1 MKYEITKEII
11 EMMNLP
17 LLELMTLADRERASA
32 FGSTFD
38 ICSIINAKS
47 GLCSQDC
54 KFCAQSH
61 HYSTSIKTYPL
72 QSKESILQAAFSAE
86 ARGAARF
93 GLVTSGHTPSRGDLE
108 KIAEIIAEIR
118 NKTSLKICASLGSLG
133 PEELTT
139 LRLAGLSR
147 YHHNI
152 ETSPNFYSHICTT
165 HSFRDR
171 IETIGYAKDAG
182 LEVCSGGILGIGEGW
197 RDRIEMALTLK
208 DLAVETVPLNI
219 LIPIQGT
226 PLEHMKPSAPSE
238 ILRSIALFR
247 LILKDRIIKLA
258 AGRESS
264 LRDFQGSAFM
274 AGANGMFVGGYL
286 TVNGRG
292 IEDDRRLIADV
303 FQMWQANNP
312 MGSSMLE

>member
-17 LLELMTLADRERASA
+17 LPELMALADRERASTL
-32 FGSTFD
+32 GSAFD

-47 GLCSQDC
+47 GLCNQDC
-54 KFCAQSH
+54 KFCAQSR
-61 HYSTSIKTYPL
+61 HYATSIKTYPL
-72 QSKESILQAAFSAE
+72 QSKETILQAAFRAE
-86 ARGAARF
+86 AMGAARF
-93 GLVTSGHTPSRGDLE
+93 GLVTSGHAPSRSDLE
-108 KIAEIIAEIR
+108 KIAEIITEIR

-133 PEELTT
+133 LEELTM

-152 ETSPNFYSHICTT
+152 ETSPNFYSNICTT
-165 HSFRDR
+165 HSFRSR
-171 IETIGYAKDAG
+171 IETIGYAKEAG

-197 RDRIEMALTLK
+197 SDRIEMALVLK
-208 DLAVETVPLNI
+208 ELAVEAIPLNI
-219 LIPIQGT
+219 LIPIPGT
-226 PLEHMKPSAPSE
+226 PLEHTKPLAPSE

-247 LILKDRIIKLA
+247 LILKGRIIKLA
-258 AGRESS
+258 AGRESA

-292 IEDDRRLIADV
+292 IEDDRRLITDV
-303 FQMWQANNP
+303 FQMWQATTP
-312 MGSSMLE
+312 QTI